1 MNTTK
6 LKKLAEVIRSKNAGA
21 LLITLDIMF
30 NDRATYEQVRDSS
43 ALTPRSL
50 SQLYNVSDN
59 EIAIIPFDVALAI
72 KITLP
77 RAVIAGS
84 PGDTDVYGAQQ
95 HAPLMNIEIPTH
107 NRLDR

>member
-107 NRLDR
+107 DRLNR